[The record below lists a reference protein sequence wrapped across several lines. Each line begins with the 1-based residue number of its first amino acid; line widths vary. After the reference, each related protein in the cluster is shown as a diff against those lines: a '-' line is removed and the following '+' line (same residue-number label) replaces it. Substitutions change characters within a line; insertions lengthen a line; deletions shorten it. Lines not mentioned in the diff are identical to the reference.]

1 MDSLSAEEANLAYL
15 GSEEEAELAVKVI
28 CLGDSAV
35 GKSKCVERFLLDAF
49 QPRQL
54 STYALTLYTHRTVV
68 RGTQVRVDFWDTAGQ
83 EQFNNLHPS
92 YFHAAHACVLLFD
105 ATRKVTYKN
114 LARWLQELRKYR
126 PHIPVLVGA
135 NKIDADPEV
144 TRRSFAFPQRHAL
157 PLYFVSASDGT
168 NVVKLFQDAIEAAV
182 EYKRN
187 PADDADRI
195 LDELDRL

>member
-15 GSEEEAELAVKVI
+15 GVDVEGSGCEVAVKVI

-54 STYALTLYTHRTVV
+54 STYALTLYTHRTTIK
-68 RGTQVRVDFWDTAGQ
+68 GADVRVDFWDTAGQ

-105 ATRKVTYKN
+105 ATRKVTFN
-114 LARWLQELRKYR
+114 
-126 PHIPVLVGA
+126 I
-135 NKIDADPEV
+135 
-144 TRRSFAFPQRHAL
+144 
-157 PLYFVSASDGT
+157 
-168 NVVKLFQDAIEAAV
+168 
-182 EYKRN
+182 
-187 PADDADRI
+187 
-195 LDELDRL
+195 